1 MESVNN
7 EWYAGRIPQLQ
18 RPVLAGKI
26 KMFFSL
32 PQILRHLCRR
42 ILIKEAL
49 MSKMKDNLL
58 EIAVNLVVILSV
70 MSTVLKVSL

>member
-1 MESVNN
+1 MDGMPAASRSFS
-7 EWYAGRIPQLQ
+7 GRSW
-18 RPVLAGKI
+18 LANK
-26 KMFFSL
+26 KVFSL
-32 PQILRHLCRR
+32 LEFSFMPE

-70 MSTVLKVSL
+70 ISAVLKVSL

>member
-1 MESVNN
+1 MPE
-7 EWYAGRIPQLQ
+7 
-18 RPVLAGKI
+18 
-26 KMFFSL
+26 
-32 PQILRHLCRR
+32 

-70 MSTVLKVSL
+70 ISTVLKVSL